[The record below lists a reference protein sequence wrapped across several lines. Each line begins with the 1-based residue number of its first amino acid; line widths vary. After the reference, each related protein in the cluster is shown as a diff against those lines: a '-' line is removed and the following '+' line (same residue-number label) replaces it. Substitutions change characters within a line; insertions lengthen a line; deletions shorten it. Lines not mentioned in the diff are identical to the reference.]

1 MSLRIGAVLLLSV
14 AAGAA
19 EIPKPPG
26 KLVAIGGYR
35 LHLNCIG
42 KGRPTVVLSPGGG
55 DFSFDWYLVQKD
67 VSRFARVCS
76 YDRSGQAW
84 SDPGPQPATMHQE
97 AHDVRAS
104 LQAAHERGPYLLV
117 GHSLGGVVMR
127 VFANMYPDDTAGIVL
142 VDATSPDT
150 TLGMNG
156 KLVHLRELAKPG
168 PLPGVHTLSS
178 GPPKLFSDAEL
189 KEAAEKRKGEGEPKI
204 GSPYDRLPPAIQ
216 KLRVWALSLSP
227 RAASGD
233 DYMAEEFNDLYQQLA
248 SQPRPFGSKPLIT
261 IVGTRFDAKPT
272 EVTQETWDALMLEKV
287 QQKREYARLSDNG
300 EVVEDAKAGH
310 HVQLDDPDTVVNAI
324 RKVAARV
331 GNK

>member
-1 MSLRIGAVLLLSV
+1 MGILPFGLRWFRQFRCRTLPAKAPSIQPLTRSYRPDSCAGGKPLSAIGQRKPTLTMFGTRCLLRMSLRIGAVLLLSV

-97 AHDVRAS
+97 AHDVRAA

-248 SQPRPFGSKPLIT
+248 SQPRPFG
-261 IVGTRFDAKPT
+261 
-272 EVTQETWDALMLEKV
+272 
-287 QQKREYARLSDNG
+287 
-300 EVVEDAKAGH
+300 
-310 HVQLDDPDTVVNAI
+310 
-324 RKVAARV
+324 
-331 GNK
+331 